1 MVTRTTGFWV
11 REQSGAVTDC
21 WDVKPNDTKMATEP
35 GWREAVEVKPDVTPN
50 REYITSHTFDLTKT
64 PAEIVWAKTSLTVED
79 RRGGMLGGAKSK
91 LQQVVQEQLRLE
103 MSSDAAE
110 EFDVTAVT
118 AAKAEIATR
127 VAAINAAVT
136 HEDLDALME

>member
-1 MVTRTTGFWV
+1 MATRTSGFWI

-50 REYITSHTFDLTKT
+50 REYVTTHSFDLTKT
-64 PAEIVWAKTSLTVED
+64 PAEIVWSKASLTVED
-79 RRGGMLGGAKSK
+79 RRGGMLGQTKNS

-103 MSSDAAE
+103 MSADPAE

-118 AAKAEIATR
+118 AAKAAIATR
-127 VAAINAAVT
+127 VTAINAAVT
-136 HEDLDALME
+136 HTDLDALMI

>member
-1 MVTRTTGFWV
+1 MVTRTTGFWI

-21 WDVKPNDTKMATEP
+21 WDVKPNDTKIATEP
-35 GWREAVEVKPDVTPN
+35 GWREAVEVKPDVTVN
-50 REYITSHTFDLTKT
+50 REYITTHTFDLSKT
-64 PAEIVWAKTSLTVED
+64 PAEIVWSKTSLTVED
-79 RRGGMLGGAKSK
+79 RRGGMLGSAKSK

-136 HEDLDALME
+136 HENLDALMV